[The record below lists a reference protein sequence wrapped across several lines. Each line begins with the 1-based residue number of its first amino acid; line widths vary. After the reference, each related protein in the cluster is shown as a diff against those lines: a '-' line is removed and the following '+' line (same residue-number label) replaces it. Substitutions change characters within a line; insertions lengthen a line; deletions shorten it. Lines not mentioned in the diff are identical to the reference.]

1 MTKPKMH
8 KWLVPGSG
16 LGLAMLMG
24 AMGAAS
30 AFADDAQ
37 VVADAKAAVAK
48 YAGPQTVW
56 EGPTSAPKP
65 EAGKK
70 VVFLSGDEQNDI
82 SHLYGVYI
90 KEAGEK
96 LGWQVT
102 VIDGKGSPT
111 SWLAGM
117 NQAI

>member
-1 MTKPKMH
+1 MTMTRRFKQMA
-8 KWLVPGSG
+8 LLSG
-16 LGLAMLMG
+16 AGILLATVF
-24 AMGAAS
+24 AAGGR
-30 AFADDAQ
+30 ADAAR

-56 EGPTSAPKP
+56 EGPTSGPTP

-90 KEAGEK
+90 KEAGAK
-96 LGWQVT
+96 LGWGGT
-102 VIDGKGSPT
+102 IIDGKGRATPRV
-111 SWLAGM
+111 
-117 NQAI
+117 